1 MRHYLLVLVLAAV
14 AGAQESS
21 DPRRLRPDH
30 AQTPFTAD
38 QIRGGCRVGRI
49 SVLRAEQGAKS
60 EPKFQE
66 FRFIENTATGARFK
80 VTTRTATGAL
90 VNESPVS
97 TSTWRGFQSH
107 ASFPSAATRIES
119 GKAKTP
125 VGTFDCMVYIVKQET
140 AKGEMEMRFHFAKRL
155 PGPPVKMETF
165 LAGKKVGSTLLVYHR
180 DGDEA
185 ELIKQ
190 MSAGRAKKVDEA
202 EVAQLVAET
211 LKLDKNK
218 DGSVTKSE
226 YTATKPAFASM
237 DRDGDGQLT
246 KEELEH
252 FHRTKLAGAAFHAF
266 GAIKPEGSDTFDR
279 ARFVETSGIKNPA
292 DAARAFAWFDR
303 DADGKVNGIEFL
315 TTWTDW
321 AGPKR

>member
-1 MRHYLLVLVLAAV
+1 
-14 AGAQESS
+14 
-21 DPRRLRPDH
+21 
-30 AQTPFTAD
+30 
-38 QIRGGCRVGRI
+38 VGRI

-80 VTTRTATGAL
+80 VTTRTATGGL

-119 GKAKTP
+119 GKVKTP

-185 ELIKQ
+185 DLIKQ
-190 MSAGRAKKVDEA
+190 MSAGRAKQVDEA
-202 EVAQLVAET
+202 EVAQFVANM
-211 LKLDKNK
+211 LRLDKDKNEIL
-218 DGSVTKSE
+218 TKSE
-226 YTATKPAFASM
+226 YAQTEPAFESI

-246 KEELEH
+246 TKELDY
-252 FHRTKLAGAAFHAF
+252 FHRTKLAGAALHAF
-266 GAIKPEGSDTFDR
+266 NAIKPEGGNTFDR
-279 ARFVETSGIKNPA
+279 TRFVEKSGIKDPA

-303 DADGKVNGIEFL
+303 DADGRVGGVEFL
-315 TTWTDW
+315 TTWIDW
-321 AGPKR
+321 TGPKR